1 MGKKDKAEKK
11 DKVAAGDDDDDEA
24 STKQRLVSPIATPLA
39 GKKLAKKAL
48 KTVKKAAK
56 AKMIRRG
63 VKEVVKALKK
73 GDQGLVIIAGD
84 ISPIDVTAACSI
96 GSGTAAQP
104 QQRWAVSR
112 FAARGLLTWADSPR
126 LSRSPP
132 ACPGGPEGRALR
144 RALAAW
150 MPQRGRCGGASP
162 QRCRPRPPPS
172 AHTAQVIAHVPIF
185 CEEKGVPYIYVPSKE
200 ELGAASQT
208 KRPTSIVLVSCKVR
222 HPATQSVSELRQ

>member
-1 MGKKDKAEKK
+1 MSTSPRSFHGSRQLRKGGHLVIPHSKHTVPTLAPLETGAMGKKDKAEK
-11 DKVAAGDDDDDEA
+11 KVAAGDDDDDEG

-84 ISPIDVTAACSI
+84 ISPIDVIAACSQCP
-96 GSGTAAQP
+96 GAAAAQP
-104 QQRWAVSR
+104 RAVGCEP

-126 LSRSPP
+126 SAGARPP
-132 ACPGGPEGRALR
+132 AHVGK
-144 RALAAW
+144 
-150 MPQRGRCGGASP
+150 RGEP
-162 QRCRPRPPPS
+162 
-172 AHTAQVIAHVPIF
+172 
-185 CEEKGVPYIYVPSKE
+185 
-200 ELGAASQT
+200 
-208 KRPTSIVLVSCKVR
+208 
-222 HPATQSVSELRQ
+222 

>member
-112 FAARGLLTWADSPR
+112 FAARGLLTWAVSPR
-126 LSRSPP
+126 LCRIPP
-132 ACPGGPEGRALR
+132 ACPGGPEGEPRGEPSPRGCR
-144 RALAAW
+144 REAA
-150 MPQRGRCGGASP
+150 AAV
-162 QRCRPRPPPS
+162 PRPSAVDLTHRPLHTPP
-172 AHTAQVIAHVPIF
+172 
-185 CEEKGVPYIYVPSKE
+185 
-200 ELGAASQT
+200 
-208 KRPTSIVLVSCKVR
+208 R
-222 HPATQSVSELRQ
+222 